1 VAISLILRFCRAFS
15 GPSKKTCVFSIRQD
29 QNQRDFWREGAL
41 LDGLAGSMYGKNKY
55 SELIK
60 CNLYVNF

>member
-1 VAISLILRFCRAFS
+1 
-15 GPSKKTCVFSIRQD
+15 
-29 QNQRDFWREGAL
+29 